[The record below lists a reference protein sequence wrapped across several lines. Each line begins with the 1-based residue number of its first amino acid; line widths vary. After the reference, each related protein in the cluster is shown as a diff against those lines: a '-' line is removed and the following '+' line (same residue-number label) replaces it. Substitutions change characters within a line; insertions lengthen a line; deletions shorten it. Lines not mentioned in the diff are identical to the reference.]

1 MLLVRHPEPL
11 AGCNH
16 TGRRLLQERQ
26 RQDQSPA
33 QTVHRKAVGEI
44 YYVIGSPSP
53 GRSPKGT
60 PGSAQ
65 RIPC

>member
-11 AGCNH
+11 VGRNR
-16 TGRRLLQERQ
+16 TGRGLLQEHQ

-33 QTVHRKAVGEI
+33 QTVHRKALSEI
-44 YYVIGSPSP
+44 DYVTGSPSS